1 MTLTLK
7 ERLAQL
13 EAGNKPATAATAE
26 ARHPEPVAA
35 PPAGRPNP
43 FKAQVAATPPPTPP
57 APLINP
63 PESVD
68 VDPGAPLEDL
78 SKPLVGTTNEVGE
91 SPAPRR
97 GRPVGSGGKP
107 PTPRAA
113 PALDQDWGIF
123 GPRVG
128 QAIVDFLE
136 SVTKGA
142 QS

>member
-1 MTLTLK
+1 MPNLTLK
-7 ERLAQL
+7 ERLA
-13 EAGNKPATAATAE
+13 EMEKGNKPATAATAE
-26 ARHPEPVAA
+26 ARHPEPAPAA
-35 PPAGRPNP
+35 PAGRPNP
-43 FKAQVAATPPPTPP
+43 FAKPAAVVAPPAPP

-63 PESVD
+63 PESAD

-78 SKPLVGTTNEVGE
+78 SKPIVGTTNEAGE

-107 PTPRAA
+107 PTKA
-113 PALDQDWGIF
+113 PALDQDCGIF
-123 GPRVG
+123 GPRIG

-142 QS
+142 SS